1 MVDENFHSLSSYK
14 KLIEKLHQTWESFL
28 ESRSKLLDPLKYQ
41 PVPEKVSEGIIRNL
55 LTQVLDWEEP
65 DLQWQMHY
73 ADLVLTRNR
82 NKYLVAELKRPSY
95 LKRSLSSN
103 QEALNQVRGYADQQK
118 VHSVAISDGSVFYA
132 ADIIGG
138 GLSHRVFVD
147 LSSRTPPETLW
158 WISVHGIYR
167 KAQFVNEFPFD
178 EEGSPSTVNDG
189 PKVLSSLLHPKYKI
203 PAGCFAYVGDANKT
217 STWKLPYRTEQL
229 EIDSKRLP
237 KAIQAL
243 LSNYRGS
250 GVNGI
255 PPSDV
260 PEVLVR
266 LAKAARRTGKIT
278 QDGTV
283 SAEIYGQLFQF
294 LRQQDRLVEVFEDF
308 L

>member
-1 MVDENFHSLSSYK
+1 LGDENFRLLSSYK
-14 KLIEKLHQTWESFL
+14 KLIERLHQKWDIFL

-41 PVPEKVSEGIIRNL
+41 SVPEKVSEEIIRNL
-55 LTQVLDWEEP
+55 LTQVLDWEEA

-82 NKYLVAELKRPSY
+82 NKYLVAELKRPSF
-95 LKRSLSSN
+95 LKRSLGSN

-118 VHSVAISDGSVFYA
+118 VNSVAICDGSVFYA
-132 ADIIGG
+132 ADIVGG

-147 LSSRTPPETLW
+147 LSSKTVPESLW
-158 WISVHGIYR
+158 WISVHGVYR
-167 KAQFVNEFPFD
+167 KAQFVNEFPVD
-178 EEGSPSTVNDG
+178 EKGSHDLENTDEPN
-189 PKVLSSLLHPKYKI
+189 LSPQLLHSKYKI

-217 STWKLPYRTEQL
+217 STWKLPYRTEQF

-243 LSNYRGS
+243 LTNYRGS

-260 PEVLVR
+260 PDVLVR
-266 LAKAARRTGKIT
+266 LAKAASSLGKMT
-278 QDGTV
+278 QDGSV
-283 SAEIYGQLFQF
+283 SAEVYGQLFQF
-294 LRQQDRLVEVFEDF
+294 LKQQDRLMEVFED
-308 L
+308 

>member
-1 MVDENFHSLSSYK
+1 VGDENFRSLSSYK
-14 KLIEKLHQTWESFL
+14 KFIERLHQTWESFL

-41 PVPEKVSEGIIRNL
+41 PVPEKVSEEIIRNL
-55 LTQVLDWEEP
+55 LTKVLDWEEA
-65 DLQWQMHY
+65 DLQWQMQY

-118 VHSVAISDGSVFYA
+118 IHSVAISDGSVFYA
-132 ADIIGG
+132 ADIVSG
-138 GLSHRVFVD
+138 GLSHRMFVD
-147 LSSRTPPETLW
+147 LSSRMPPESLW
-158 WISVHGIYR
+158 WISVHGVYR
-167 KAQFVNEFPFD
+167 KSQFVKEFSFD
-178 EEGSPSTVNDG
+178 EEGSPPTVKGG
-189 PKVLSSLLHPKYKI
+189 PMVPSSLLHPKYKI
-203 PAGCFAYVGDANKT
+203 PAECFAYVGDANKT

-255 PPSDV
+255 PLSDV

-283 SAEIYGQLFQF
+283 SAEVYGQLFQF
-294 LRQQDRLVEVFEDF
+294 LRQQDRLGDVFND
-308 L
+308 